1 MKYTVA
7 VILILSGVGVA
18 SWQYATTLVT
28 KEMVSYHG
36 VYKTSCYVYMPRWRW
51 WFKSVKIYSMNGE
64 VYPLSFSNGE
74 NNAFLDPDG
83 IDLSPYKPT
92 GPHIVSS
99 PSEQREWIARESDFH
114 PNK

>member
-7 VILILSGVGVA
+7 IILILSGVGVA
-18 SWQYATTLVT
+18 SWQYATTFVT

-36 VYKTSCYVYMPRWRW
+36 VYKTSCYVSMPRWKW
-51 WFKSVKIYSMNGE
+51 WVKPVFKIHDDGE

-99 PSEQREWIARESDFH
+99 PSEYREWSHKNNDFH